1 MKINLEGKVN
11 SQFAGEGN
19 VVCFNGAMIDV
30 IDVLI
35 VSLSLFLFPFPFISP
50 SLNLDIWDA
59 YILSLI

>member
-35 VSLSLFLFPFPFISP
+35 VSLSLSLSFSFPFPSSLPLSISTYGM
-50 SLNLDIWDA
+50 LTF
-59 YILSLI
+59 